1 MMDNKH
7 EMNHV
12 FSSFQDFMVNRSQ
25 QELQTQVLVDKLPI
39 KKSNKSKRQSLDT
52 PGCFAHGHQLPSRW
66 LRQSKKALFDFSL
79 AVTSESNQFPV
90 ADSTSSISG
99 WYTLSYVYILLSWYR
114 RPSLSTWSVSRF
126 SYLEVYLT
134 LYLSLHVPSFQ

>member
-12 FSSFQDFMVNRSQ
+12 FSSFQDFKVNRSQ
-25 QELQTQVLVDKLPI
+25 QELQTEVLVDKLPI
-39 KKSNKSKRQSLDT
+39 KKSNKSKWQSLDI
-52 PGCFAHGHQLPSRW
+52 PGCFTHGHQLPSRW

-79 AVTSESNQFPV
+79 AVTSKSNQFPV
-90 ADSTSSISG
+90 VDSTSSISG

-114 RPSLSTWSVSRF
+114 RPSLSTWSVSSF
-126 SYLEVYLT
+126 SYLVPLT
-134 LYLSLHVPSFQ
+134 LYLSLHVPTFH